1 MNSQLSLC
9 IHIDDC
15 FVYNAKPSLLS
26 KGALPLL
33 PWTRTSIQNP
43 HTHTSSVTRWRLT
56 LHRLHCNGSKYH
68 LQNMVSNM
76 QITTLRRPSYSM
88 ISNIN
93 VDMTTRVRG
102 NDSKVPFSVHS
113 VSDIDEDV
121 LTHVAGGLEAPL
133 PAPGEDLD
141 MTERP
146 ASVVRQPRHSNFFRS
161 LLGSQSSPANGGN
174 VRLRLKQQI
183 VQLMA
188 NLFPEYT
195 DGPEP
200 ELVKIGNGSY
210 NVVFGIRIAAPHPRL
225 QRQQPFMFLRLF
237 GMSPQGKDL
246 ALRLPIDR
254 EGILAQTDIT
264 RDVATLA
271 VISRHLDLP
280 VPKVVSYELSSD
292 NIMTRPYML
301 QERIRGDSLVNVW
314 KKLNLA
320 QKISVVKQ
328 LTVMIEQIAAITTP
342 GAGVISNANIE
353 FPSSSIQVEQ
363 FPVPSKAEIK
373 RRTASIERN
382 TFTPPEPE
390 AAPSQTVLDYWLSHI
405 KRWIDYDVS
414 IGKYDETCD
423 LWAALK
429 IVVNGLNRSNWLG
442 SRFHLTHGDLFAR
455 NIMAVITSPSTVE
468 ITAII
473 DWDMACFAPQVVA
486 LRAPFWAWMSAGES
500 EWDEDVVIFLCDT
513 NEQEALKDAFDEEAS
528 ADFWRCALSHEAIIA
543 RKLFSV
549 TTSGLLTKTNA
560 DLARDL
566 CIQWDELHPEDGLG
580 QFEIFYG

>member
-1 MNSQLSLC
+1 
-9 IHIDDC
+9 
-15 FVYNAKPSLLS
+15 
-26 KGALPLL
+26 
-33 PWTRTSIQNP
+33 
-43 HTHTSSVTRWRLT
+43 
-56 LHRLHCNGSKYH
+56 
-68 LQNMVSNM
+68 MVSNM

-88 ISNIN
+88 ISKID
-93 VDMTTRVRG
+93 VDMTTQVRG
-102 NDSKVPFSVHS
+102 SDSEVPFSMHS
-113 VSDIDEDV
+113 VSDTDEDIT
-121 LTHVAGGLEAPL
+121 THVAGALSAPL
-133 PAPGEDLD
+133 PAPGEDLE

-146 ASVVRQPRHSNFFRS
+146 ASPVRQPRHSNFFRS
-161 LLGSQSSPANGGN
+161 LLGSQGSPANGGN

-195 DGPEP
+195 DGPEL

-210 NVVFGIRIAAPHPRL
+210 NVVFGIRIAAPHPQL
-225 QRQQPFMFLRLF
+225 QIQQPFMFFRLF

-254 EGILAQTDIT
+254 KGILAQTDIT

-271 VISRHLDLP
+271 VISWHLALP
-280 VPKVVSYELSSD
+280 VPKVVSYALSSD

-301 QERIRGDSLVNVW
+301 QERIRGDSLANIW
-314 KKLNLA
+314 TKLNLA
-320 QKISVVKQ
+320 QKISTVKQ
-328 LTVMIEQIAAITTP
+328 LTTMTEKIAAITTP
-342 GAGVISNANIE
+342 DAGVISNANIE

-363 FPVPSKAEIK
+363 FPVPSKAELK
-373 RRTASIERN
+373 HRKASIDRK

-390 AAPSQTVLDYWLSHI
+390 AAPCQTVLDYWLEHI
-405 KRWIDYDVS
+405 KRWINYDVS
-414 IGKYDETCD
+414 IGKYDETRD

-429 IVVNGLNRSNWLG
+429 TVVNGLNNGNWLG
-442 SRFHLTHGDLFAR
+442 TRFHLTHGDLFAR
-455 NIMAVITSPSTVE
+455 NIIAVITSPSTLE

-500 EWDEDVVIFLCDT
+500 EWDEDVVIFPCDT

-580 QFEIFYG
+580 QFEVFYG